1 MDLDIIQGKCGSRW
15 MNEREEGDRKELR
28 LNKWKEKESWS
39 EEDAIEEGGKERVE
53 KIPTISK

>member
-1 MDLDIIQGKCGSRW
+1 